1 MKERKYV
8 SNDASGHDGSA
19 IHGEGFAQEEVLP
32 QRELFT
38 SLQPAVDVV
47 ISRVVEKRISTDL

>member
-8 SNDASGHDGSA
+8 SNDAGGHDSKA
-19 IHGEGFAQEEVLP
+19 VHGEGVAQKEVLP
-32 QRELFT
+32 QHELLA

-47 ISRVVEKRISTDL
+47 ISRVVEKRSGVEW

>member
-8 SNDASGHDGSA
+8 SNDASGHDGSTV
-19 IHGEGFAQEEVLP
+19 HGEGFAQEEVLP
-32 QRELFT
+32 QRELFA

-47 ISRVVEKRISTDL
+47 ISRVVEKFY

>member
-8 SNDASGHDGSA
+8 SNDASGHDASTV
-19 IHGEGFAQEEVLP
+19 HGEGFAQEEVLP
-32 QRELFT
+32 QRELLA